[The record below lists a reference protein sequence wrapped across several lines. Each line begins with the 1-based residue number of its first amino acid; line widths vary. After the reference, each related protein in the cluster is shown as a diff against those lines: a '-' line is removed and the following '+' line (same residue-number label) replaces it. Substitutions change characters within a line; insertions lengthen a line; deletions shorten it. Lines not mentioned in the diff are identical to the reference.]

1 MAAKED
7 QTASVQA
14 ESEGSMFAYKV
25 VVTTITV
32 FLMIVLAWV
41 ASSKVES
48 SGKLISGLFILSY
61 VALLV
66 GMWL

>member
-1 MAAKED
+1 MSAG

-41 ASSKVES
+41 ASSKVEG
-48 SGKLISGLFILSY
+48 SGKLVSGLFILSY